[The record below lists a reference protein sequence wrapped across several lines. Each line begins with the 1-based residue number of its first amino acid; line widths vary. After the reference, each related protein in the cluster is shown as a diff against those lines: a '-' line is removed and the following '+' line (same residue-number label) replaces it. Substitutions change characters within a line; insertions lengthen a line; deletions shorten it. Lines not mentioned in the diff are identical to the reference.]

1 MKLADLI
8 SADVS
13 KSWMTFRQV
22 GIWLRL
28 RSQSVS
34 YLTRAVIW
42 LSLGR
47 DSGSL
52 VTHEMGLP
60 ILGGE
65 GFLPDLSQEFCGVI
79 QRRWLDSLLNKQ
91 KLAAKSGIASR
102 CGTKFYNFS
111 LFYGGG
117 QQPFDLSLNFSI
129 FLEKAKRNRTFWCI
143 IFEKDLLKG
152 FFRKNK
158 INYEVLQ
165 LSAGSR
171 YLWSVAHKIPVTS
184 PNNMWKTFSELQGES
199 QYTFPGQIGDFIFS
213 TILQKE
219 LFDFSGFFRRFGPP
233 RDIKGWRTASHRH
246 SPEGNQA
253 DWFSLGKDRS
263 TLLPPKSSCLISTI
277 STIHFFKFLFWEFRF
292 LIK

>member
-1 MKLADLI
+1 MVLSFIIFHCFTGGTTAIWSFFKL
-8 SADVS
+8 
-13 KSWMTFRQV
+13 
-22 GIWLRL
+22 
-28 RSQSVS
+28 
-34 YLTRAVIW
+34 
-42 LSLGR
+42 
-47 DSGSL
+47 
-52 VTHEMGLP
+52 
-60 ILGGE
+60 
-65 GFLPDLSQEFCGVI
+65 
-79 QRRWLDSLLNKQ
+79 
-91 KLAAKSGIASR
+91 
-102 CGTKFYNFS
+102 
-111 LFYGGG
+111 
-117 QQPFDLSLNFSI
+117 FDF
-129 FLEKAKRNRTFWCI
+129 FEKAKRNRTFWCI
-143 IFEKDLLKG
+143 IFEKGLLKG